1 MTATATDGGA
11 FGRELRRLRLEAG
24 MSQTELAA
32 LLHFS
37 KSYLNKI
44 ESGAKP
50 PTMDLARRCDAAL
63 GVEGTLV
70 ALCAAVTAAAR
81 QARASAREPVTA
93 NALPVPRQLPRRPRH
108 LVGRD
113 TDLRALTAFAD
124 GAEPGCAQVTVI
136 TGPAGIGKTA
146 LALTW
151 AHGSVDRF
159 PDGQLYVNLRGFAP
173 AGALVAPE
181 TAVRGFLDALGVSP
195 DQIPSGVDAQS
206 ALFRSMTATRRML
219 VVLDNARDA
228 DHVRPLLP
236 AGDGCVSL
244 VTSRNGLTG
253 LVAEGADAVAPQ
265 LLTAAQTKDLLAARL
280 GPRPL
285 AEDRE
290 ATAEL
295 VGFCAGLPL
304 AANIVAARAAT
315 HPAVGAGLGISL
327 GEHAKAMRE
336 TRSRLDEL
344 ATGDLTTDVRT
355 VFSWSYHLLS
365 PGAASMFRF
374 LALHPGP
381 DCSQAAA
388 ASLAGWSP
396 VATATAL
403 AELGAAHLLAET
415 RPGRYAAH
423 DLLRVYANELV
434 HEVDDESERQA
445 AVVRTLGHY
454 LHTAQAATVRVAPA
468 WVPVAREPLA
478 DGVRVEPIEDGESAK
493 QWFEAEFEVLL
504 GAVGLAAE
512 SGNDRHAWQL
522 PWTLRTF
529 FDRRGHWREMA
540 STHRTALAAARRSGD
555 ATAEAFARRGLGRA
569 HLRLREYDA
578 SLAQVSQALRL
589 HERSGDRLG
598 QANAQHDLALLAEQ
612 RGDHAGALRHARL
625 ALEHFEATGSDAAR
639 ANSLNTVGWFHAL
652 LGDYREALEYCTR
665 ALELFQ
671 GLGDAAGEAGTW
683 DSVGYAHHRLG
694 EFARATA
701 AYQASI
707 EGFRRIGDRFYEAGT
722 LVRLGDVQL
731 AAGEFETAVRT
742 WHQALTILEE
752 LQHPDTAAL
761 AARLEGLSKP

>member
-1 MTATATDGGA
+1 MA
-11 FGRELRRLRLEAG
+11 
-24 MSQTELAA
+24 QTELAA

-50 PTMDLARRCDAAL
+50 PTMDLARRCEAAL

-70 ALCAAVTAAAR
+70 ALCAAVTAAAQ
-81 QARASAREPVTA
+81 QARGTARDPA
-93 NALPVPRQLPRRPRH
+93 AGGPPVPRQLPRRPRY
-108 LVGRD
+108 LVGREA
-113 TDLRALTAFAD
+113 DLSLLTTFAD
-124 GAEPGCAQVTVI
+124 AAEPGCAQVTVI

-146 LALTW
+146 LALAW
-151 AHGSVDRF
+151 AHRSADRF

-181 TAVRGFLDALGVSP
+181 TALTGFLDALGVPP
-195 DQIPSGVDAQS
+195 DQIPAGADAQS

-228 DHVRPLLP
+228 DQVRPLLP

-253 LVAEGADAVAPQ
+253 LVAEGADAVAPR

-315 HPAVGAGLGISL
+315 HPAVGAGLGVSL
-327 GEHAKAMRE
+327 SEHAKAMRE

-365 PGAASMFRF
+365 PAAASLFRL

-381 DCSQAAA
+381 DCSAAAA
-388 ASLAGWSP
+388 ASLAGRSP
-396 VATATAL
+396 EGTATAL
-403 AELGAAHLLAET
+403 AELGAAHLIAET
-415 RPGRYAAH
+415 TSGRYACH
-423 DLLRVYANELV
+423 DLLRVYAGELV
-434 HEVDDESERQA
+434 HETDGVSDRQA
-445 AVVRTLGHY
+445 AVVRALDHY
-454 LHTAQAATVRVAPA
+454 LHTAQAATVRLAPA
-468 WVPVAREPLA
+468 WTPVALEPPA
-478 DGVRVEPIEDGESAK
+478 DGVRSEPIEDGESAK

-504 GAVGLAAE
+504 GMVGLAVA
-512 SGNDRHAWQL
+512 SGNDRHAWQI

-529 FDRRGHWREMA
+529 FDRRGHWREME
-540 STHRTALAAARRSGD
+540 STHRTALAAARRTGD

-578 SLAQVSQALRL
+578 SHSEVVQALRL
-589 HERSGDRLG
+589 HERGGDRLG
-598 QANAQHDLALLAEQ
+598 QANAHHDLALLAEQ
-612 RGDHAGALRHARL
+612 RGNHAGALRHARL
-625 ALEHFEATGSDAAR
+625 ALEHFEAAGSDAAR

-652 LGDYREALEYCTR
+652 VGDHRQALEYCTR

-694 EFARATA
+694 EFAPATA

-707 EGFRRIGDRFYEAGT
+707 AGYRRIGDRFYEAGT

-731 AAGEFETAVRT
+731 AAGETEAAEQT
-742 WHQALTILEE
+742 WREALTILDE
-752 LQHPDTAAL
+752 LQHPDAAEV
-761 AARLEGLSKP
+761 AARLEGLSTA